1 MNIDTIHYLNLILG
15 AGAIFLQIISFVTL
29 LVLFF
34 GPKKSTFLDFIEK
47 NFLSVFSKLIQTV
60 FVFIEKN
67 FLTIGF
73 LISFFAALFSLVY
86 SEIIK
91 FAPCE
96 LCWFQRVFLFP
107 QVFIFGIALWNNFRH
122 QISEAKNVIKY
133 SMPLILVG
141 FIISVY
147 QNFNYYFGEGG
158 LTPCGAS
165 GVSCYQHLVS
175 EFGGYISIPML
186 SLTVFFAL
194 LTITLVVH
202 FYKKD

>member
-1 MNIDTIHYLNLILG
+1 MNLITIHYLNIFLG
-15 AGAIFLQIISFVTL
+15 AGAIIMQIVSVVLL

-34 GPKKSTFLDFIEK
+34 GPKKSTLLDFIEK
-47 NFLSVFSKLIQTV
+47 H
-60 FVFIEKN
+60 

-107 QVFIFGIALWNNFRH
+107 QVFIFGVALWNNFRH
-122 QISEAKNVIKY
+122 QIAEAKNVIKY
-133 SMPLILVG
+133 SIPLLAVG
-141 FIISVY
+141 FIVSLY
-147 QNFNYYFGEGG
+147 QNFIYYFGSGS
-158 LTPCGAS
+158 LGACDS
-165 GVSCYQHLVS
+165 TGISCFKHLVS

-186 SLTVFFAL
+186 SLTSFFVL
-194 LTITLVVH
+194 LTITLVAH

>member
-1 MNIDTIHYLNLILG
+1 MNLDSIHYLNLILG
-15 AGAIFLQIISFVTL
+15 AGAIILQIVFVGVL
-29 LVLFF
+29 LALFF
-34 GPKKSTFLDFIEK
+34 GPKKSAFLSFIEK
-47 NFLSVFSKLIQTV
+47 H
-60 FVFIEKN
+60 

-107 QVFIFGIALWNNFRH
+107 QVFIFGVALWNNFRH
-122 QISEAKNVIKY
+122 QTAEAKNVIKY
-133 SMPLILVG
+133 SFPLLAVG
-141 FIISVY
+141 FIISIY

-158 LTPCGAS
+158 LTPCDAS

-194 LTITLVVH
+194 LSITFIVH

>member
-1 MNIDTIHYLNLILG
+1 MNSDAIHYLNIFLG
-15 AGAIFLQIISFVTL
+15 AGAIIMQIASFIAL
-29 LVLFF
+29 GILFF
-34 GPKKSTFLDFIEK
+34 GPKKNNFLDFIEK
-47 NFLSVFSKLIQTV
+47 HFF
-60 FVFIEKN
+60 
-67 FLTIGF
+67 TIGF

-107 QVFIFGIALWNNFRH
+107 QVFIFGVALWNNFCH
-122 QISEAKNVIKY
+122 QITEAKNVIKY
-133 SMPLILVG
+133 SIPLLSVG
-141 FIISVY
+141 FIISIY
-147 QNFNYYFGEGG
+147 QNFGYYFGEKGS
-158 LTPCGAS
+158 TPCGAS

-194 LTITLVVH
+194 LAITLVVH